1 MSKLPKAPLVE
12 VVFELKW
19 DIKMKSDLDDFQY
32 LYGDLYA
39 NLKDEFPNR
48 ERLTPLEIPFDALI
62 NIPVFRFT
70 KNENKYPLIQIGPGV
85 ISINTLNEF
94 YVWEDFR
101 ENIHKLLDIL
111 KDIYPKFQTL
121 KIIPALI
128 YIDFLKFND
137 SNTTGYNF
145 INQNFNISINS
156 NILNDIDSTIS
167 DININT
173 NYQIGTD
180 ILSIRINEGK
190 ANNST
195 DGIVLQTKVNGN
207 GQSHD
212 KETLKEW
219 LESAHLLSIK
229 TFKSFIIRS

>member
-1 MSKLPKAPLVE
+1 M
-12 VVFELKW
+12 
-19 DIKMKSDLDDFQY
+19 
-32 LYGDLYA
+32 
-39 NLKDEFPNR
+39 
-48 ERLTPLEIPFDALI
+48 
-62 NIPVFRFT
+62 
-70 KNENKYPLIQIGPGV
+70 
-85 ISINTLNEF
+85 
-94 YVWEDFR
+94 
-101 ENIHKLLDIL
+101 
-111 KDIYPKFQTL
+111 

-207 GQSHD
+207 GR
-212 KETLKEW
+212 
-219 LESAHLLSIK
+219 AMIK
-229 TFKSFIIRS
+229 KL